1 MYTSQGPISSRCST
15 ACGQAT
21 IQTHFLGPHPL
32 IRHYL
37 DRLNVED
44 ILASH
49 LPQGRAGTLSHAQA
63 LCVLVHNILTSPG
76 PLYRLENWA
85 EPIEPGALCL
95 SGKQKE
101 AINDDRVGRALD
113 ALGSARARGI
123 WFRLALRAIK
133 VWELSCER
141 IHFDTTSVTLFGE
154 YAGSVSEPRITHGHN
169 KDHRPDLKQLVFGLN
184 VTSDGAVPLL
194 HRSASGNR
202 TDDTLHRGNFDRLR
216 ALLGTSDFIYVA
228 DSKLATGENMAHVA
242 RYGGSFVTV
251 LPRTRKEDTEFRGRL
266 SSGGRVRWRE
276 VMRVPGRGGDP
287 EDVFSCPV
295 GEKPRTKEG
304 YRLTWYRS
312 SGKARLDESTR
323 KRNLEKVL
331 SELDEL
337 ALKLDIPRKKA
348 STRAEAKRRAVS
360 ICKRYGVADFVGIT
374 LQERKT
380 AIPKRLRPGR
390 PREGDPVRLEI
401 KRSWTL
407 TFETDEEALE
417 RTRKTDGVFPL
428 VSHGLEKRGRR
439 EILEIYKYQ
448 PYLEKRFSQIKTDL
462 AISPVFLKT
471 PSRAAALLDVYF
483 IAIAVSSLME
493 RDIRNAM
500 VQDGIKELPLYPEG
514 RPTEAPTA
522 QRVLEAFASVG
533 WHEFRRGDEIICFPL
548 EMSDLQQQILGLLNI
563 PVREYG

>member
-15 ACGQAT
+15 GSGQAT
-21 IQTHFLGPHPL
+21 VQTHFLGPHPL

-76 PLYRLENWA
+76 PLYRLENWVC
-85 EPIEPGALCL
+85 PIEPGALCL
-95 SGKQKE
+95 SEEQKA
-101 AINDDRVGRALD
+101 AINDDRVARALD
-113 ALGSARARGI
+113 ALGSAKARGI

-133 VWELSCER
+133 VFELSLER
-141 IHFDTTSVTLFGE
+141 IHFDTTSVTFFGE
-154 YAGSVSEPRITHGHN
+154 YAGSVSEPRLAHGHN
-169 KDHRPDLKQLVFGLN
+169 KDHPPGLKQLVFGLN

-251 LPRTRKEDTEFRGRL
+251 LPRTRREDTEFRGRL
-266 SSGGRVRWRE
+266 SAGGSVRWRE

-323 KRNLEKVL
+323 KRNLEKAL

-348 STRAEAKRRAVS
+348 STRAEAKRRAIS
-360 ICKRYGVADFVGIT
+360 ICKRYGVAGAVPDRGGSGN
-374 LQERKT
+374 RAKT
-380 AIPKRLRPGR
+380 ALRHYRAVGQVGELKQRNRAWPRPPEVPFAVLGSLGPSHFAAQAHATLSNSWNRPARSSPAGR
-390 PREGDPVRLEI
+390 W
-401 KRSWTL
+401 S
-407 TFETDEEALE
+407 
-417 RTRKTDGVFPL
+417 
-428 VSHGLEKRGRR
+428 
-439 EILEIYKYQ
+439 
-448 PYLEKRFSQIKTDL
+448 
-462 AISPVFLKT
+462 
-471 PSRAAALLDVYF
+471 
-483 IAIAVSSLME
+483 
-493 RDIRNAM
+493 
-500 VQDGIKELPLYPEG
+500 
-514 RPTEAPTA
+514 
-522 QRVLEAFASVG
+522 
-533 WHEFRRGDEIICFPL
+533 
-548 EMSDLQQQILGLLNI
+548 
-563 PVREYG
+563 